1 MSISPGR
8 IVGIAVGAIAI
19 LGIGVYGPAMLL
31 GPLPAVNVTV
41 AEGAAATSGDD
52 AAAAATV
59 TLPADGASAMAVL
72 AGDGAAT
79 TLAVAGD
86 TEAVPIG
93 GAVKLVT
100 VLATLD
106 SLPLPPEGGGPDIT
120 IGPDDYND
128 YLRYVA
134 EDTRTLAV
142 LPGEKWSERDVVR
155 AILLASSN
163 NHADTLVRWAF
174 GGTAPY
180 VEAANE
186 WLAENGFTATR
197 VADATGLSG
206 DNVGT
211 PEELTRLAALVL
223 AEPSLAAVYGV
234 DDGDASGGGDSDGD
248 ASPSPPAAADE
259 RKIPDIVAR
268 PGDAG
273 VRALARSYTDQAG
286 VTFVYTTTVPGLED
300 QPPYRV
306 VGATTLMPDYET
318 LDVGVSAAVASSALA
333 AAPVEIITAGTPYA
347 SVEAAWGDRAD
358 LIASVSRVDAS
369 WGGGAAESSVTVE
382 PFTTAPSGKD
392 VGRISFATASGE
404 VGSPLELTGAIRD
417 PGPFWRLTNPAA
429 LIGAFFADQQG

>member
-1 MSISPGR
+1 MSMTPGR

-31 GPLPAVNVTV
+31 GPLPAVSVTV
-41 AEGAAATSGDD
+41 AEGPAAASGDG
-52 AAAAATV
+52 ATAV

-72 AGDGAAT
+72 ADDGAST

-106 SLPLPPEGGGPDIT
+106 TLPLPPDSGGPDIT
-120 IGPDDYND
+120 IGPDDYTD

-142 LPGEKWSERDVVR
+142 LPGEKWTERDVVR
-155 AILLASSN
+155 AVLLASSN

-174 GGTAPY
+174 GGVDPY
-180 VEAANE
+180 VEAANA

-211 PEELTRLAALVL
+211 PEELTRLAGLVL
-223 AEPSLAAVYGV
+223 ADRRLAGLFAVG
-234 DDGDASGGGDSDGD
+234 DD
-248 ASPSPPAAADE
+248 PPAVTGE
-259 RKIPDIVAR
+259 RNIPDIVAR

-286 VTFVYTTTVPGLED
+286 VSFVYTTTVPGLEG
-300 QPPYRV
+300 QPPHRL
-306 VGATTLMPDYET
+306 VGAMTLMPDYET
-318 LDVGVSAAVASSALA
+318 LDAAVSTAVTSSAQS

-358 LIASVSRVDAS
+358 LIASVSRTDAS
-369 WGGGAAESSVTVE
+369 WGDDAAEASVTVE
-382 PFTTAPSGKD
+382 PFTTAPSGSD
-392 VGRISFATASGE
+392 VGRISFATASGD
-404 VGSPLELTGAIRD
+404 VASPLELTSAIGD
-417 PGPFWRLTNPAA
+417 PGPIWRLTHPAA